1 MTENSDD
8 IIESRQAPLS
18 HLQEEQ
24 EKSVLGGALSA
35 LDWRAYTAAA
45 LVLLVLLGGFYWLP
59 EPQLERDIQSAT
71 TVSTRP
77 DDTRPAAI
85 ADETA
90 LAPFAAAQQT
100 RDREKVQQA
109 LAEFVERQILLEDS
123 MQVDQWGADAL
134 DAAMNQAKA
143 GDGFFIDEQY
153 DSALEAYQQA
163 VIKIDEVITQGNELY
178 LEFLQNGNAAL
189 LALDAS
195 AAEGAFNQALTIKPG
210 DPDAT
215 AGLTRAQG
223 LPVIISKLRSAKN
236 HELGGRYD
244 DALAVYD
251 DIARLDPL
259 TPNLNELRA
268 AVRAAKTGDDVA
280 SHISRGFSALQSQRF
295 EQARNA
301 FNAALSLDSDNAV
314 AKGGLQQVAEQYD
327 LAVIGD
333 YQGKA
338 ERAMAQEQWLEAA
351 DAYQSVLN
359 LDKNIQFAK
368 QGLAQAKAH
377 ERAQRL
383 MTRIVNEPNKLS
395 NEKLYL
401 DAQNIAK
408 QSQQLEYAGD
418 ELKRLQREVSNLLS
432 LYADPVEVILLSD
445 NATNIV
451 MSNVGELG
459 LFERRTI
466 SLRPGAY
473 TIRGS
478 QNGCRD
484 IYLTVEVLPGI
495 EPLEVRCTESINR

>member
-1 MTENSDD
+1 MTDGSDD
-8 IIESRQAPLS
+8 IIQSRQAPLS
-18 HLQEEQ
+18 HLQEKQ
-24 EKSVLGGALSA
+24 EKNALGAALGAL
-35 LDWRAYTAAA
+35 DRRVYVTAAIVF
-45 LVLLVLLGGFYWLP
+45 LVLIGAFYWLP
-59 EPQLERDIQSAT
+59 EPQLGRNTQPATAASA
-71 TVSTRP
+71 P
-77 DDTRPAAI
+77 ADDAEPAAPV
-85 ADETA
+85 DNTT

-100 RDREKVQQA
+100 RDREKVQLA

-134 DAAMNQAKA
+134 DAAMNQAKE
-143 GDGFFIDEQY
+143 GDSFFIDENY
-153 DSALEAYQQA
+153 DSALAAYQQA
-163 VIKIDEVITQGNELY
+163 VIKIDEVINQGNKLY
-178 LEFLQNGNAAL
+178 QEFLQNGNAAL
-189 LALDAS
+189 LALDAT
-195 AAEGAFNQALTIKPG
+195 AAQDAFTQALTIKPG
-210 DPDAT
+210 DADAT

-251 DIARLDPL
+251 DIAKLDPL
-259 TPNLNELRA
+259 TPNLNQLRA
-268 AVRAAKTGDDVA
+268 AARAAKTGDDVA
-280 SHISRGFSALQSQRF
+280 SHISRGFAALQNQRF
-295 EQARNA
+295 EQARGA
-301 FNAALSLDSDNAV
+301 FNAALNLDGDNAV

-327 LAVIGD
+327 LAVIGE
-333 YQGKA
+333 YQRKA
-338 ERAMAQEQWLEAA
+338 EQAMAQEQWLDAT
-351 DAYQSVLN
+351 DAYQAVLK

-383 MTRIVNEPNKLS
+383 MTRIVNEPTKLS

-401 DAQNIAK
+401 DAQNIA
-408 QSQQLEYAGD
+408 QQAQQLEYAG
-418 ELKRLQREVSNLLS
+418 EELQRLRQEVSNLLS
-432 LYADPVEVILLSD
+432 LYADPVEVTLLSD

-466 SLRPGAY
+466 TLRPGAY

-495 EPLEVRCTESINR
+495 EPLDVRCTENINR

>member
-18 HLQEEQ
+18 HLQEKQ
-24 EKSVLGGALSA
+24 EKSAVGGV
-35 LDWRAYTAAA
+35 LDWRVYTSAAI
-45 LVLLVLLGGFYWLP
+45 VLLVLIGGFYWLP
-59 EPQLERDIQSAT
+59 EQRLETDIQPT
-71 TVSTRP
+71 TAASIPADDNRP
-77 DDTRPAAI
+77 GAMT
-85 ADETA
+85 ENTV

-100 RDREKVQQA
+100 RDREKVQEA

-123 MQVDQWGADAL
+123 MQVDRWGADAL

-153 DSALEAYQQA
+153 DSALAAYQQA
-163 VIKIDEVITQGNELY
+163 VTRIDEVITQGNKLY
-178 LEFLQNGNAAL
+178 QEFLHNGNAAL

-195 AAEGAFNQALTIKPG
+195 TAEDAFNKALTIKPG
-210 DPDAT
+210 DADAT

-251 DIARLDPL
+251 DIANLDPL
-259 TPNLNELRA
+259 TPNLSELRA
-268 AVRAAKTGDDVA
+268 AVRTAKTGNDVA
-280 SHISRGFSALQSQRF
+280 SHISRGFAALQSRLF

-301 FNAALSLDSDNAV
+301 FNDALRLDGDNDV

-333 YQGKA
+333 YQRKA
-338 ERAMAQEQWLEAA
+338 EMAMAQEQWLDAA
-351 DAYQSVLN
+351 DAYQSVLD

-383 MTRIVNEPNKLS
+383 MTRIVTEPNKLS

-408 QSQQLEYAGD
+408 QAQQLEYAGE
-418 ELKRLQREVSNLLS
+418 ELQRLQQEVTNLLS

>member
-18 HLQEEQ
+18 HLQKKQ
-24 EKSVLGGALSA
+24 DKSALGTALGA
-35 LDWRAYTAAA
+35 LDWRVYTTAAI
-45 LVLLVLLGGFYWLP
+45 VLLVLIGAFYWLP
-59 EPQLERDIQSAT
+59 EPQIERSAQPAT
-71 TVSTRP
+71 ATSSRP
-77 DDTRPAAI
+77 DDSKPAAI
-85 ADETA
+85 DDNSS

-100 RDREKVQQA
+100 RDREKVQLA
-109 LAEFVERQILLEDS
+109 LAEFVERQILLEDT
-123 MQVDQWGADAL
+123 MQVDQWGAGAL
-134 DAAMNQAKA
+134 EAAMNQAKE
-143 GDGFFIDEQY
+143 GDGLFVDEQY
-153 DSALEAYQQA
+153 DSALAAYQQA
-163 VIKIDEVITQGNELY
+163 VIKINEVITQGNELY
-178 LEFLQNGNAAL
+178 QEFLQKGNAAL
-189 LALDAS
+189 LTLDAA
-195 AAEGAFNQALTIKPG
+195 AAEEAFNQALTIKPS
-210 DPDAT
+210 DMDAT

-244 DALAVYD
+244 DALAVYN

-259 TPNLNELRA
+259 TPNLDKLRA
-268 AVRAAKTGDDVA
+268 AARAAKTGDDVA
-280 SHISRGFSALQSQRF
+280 AHISRGFAALQSQRF
-295 EQARNA
+295 DQARSA

-333 YQGKA
+333 YQRQA
-338 ERAMAQEQWLEAA
+338 EMAMAQEQWL
-351 DAYQSVLN
+351 DATDAFQAVLD

-383 MTRIVNEPNKLS
+383 MTRIVNEPTKLS

-401 DAQNIAK
+401 DAQNIAQK
-408 QSQQLEYAGD
+408 AQQLEFAGE
-418 ELKRLQREVSNLLS
+418 ELQRLQREVSNLLS
-432 LYADPVEVILLSD
+432 LYADPVEVTLLSD

-495 EPLEVRCTESINR
+495 EPLDVRCTESVNR